1 MAIIAM
7 NEPQVEE
14 PVLTML
20 AEPPNVF
27 PAGKGFD
34 LAGDVDS
41 CHLASTSGEL
51 DAKIDARRAEG
62 KLTLT
67 NKRIMADGPVSR
79 ILCGVLT

>member
-7 NEPQVEE
+7 NEPQGEE
-14 PVLTML
+14 PVLTVL

-51 DAKIDARRAEG
+51 DAKIDAKRGKVKINKTNELRR
-62 KLTLT
+62 
-67 NKRIMADGPVSR
+67 VS
-79 ILCGVLT
+79 L